1 MDEARERSSR
11 AAQASRVT
19 LPKADPAPATV
30 LEFLSAR
37 FPRIHDWESRM
48 ARGLVLADGQPL
60 AVSASYRPGLEVTY
74 FREVAEEAPIPFEAR
89 ILHRDEHLLVA
100 DKPPFL
106 PVVPAG
112 GFVRETLL
120 ARLQAETG
128 IADLAPLHRLDRETA
143 GLVLF
148 SVDPATRGAYAG
160 LFAGRGIVKTYE
172 AVSEAPVE
180 PAQREWRVENR
191 IEAGEPFFRMAIVE
205 GSPNA
210 RSDIRLLEWKDGR
223 ARFEIRPET
232 GRKHQIRLHMQAI
245 GYPILNDRFYPELLP
260 EGPPDFEHPL
270 QLLASRLEF
279 TDPISGEPRRFES
292 EQTLAG

>member
-1 MDEARERSSR
+1 MDEARERTSR

-19 LPKADPAPATV
+19 LPEAEPAPATV

-37 FPRIHDWESRM
+37 FPRIPDWDSRM
-48 ARGLVLADGQPL
+48 ARGLVRADGVPL
-60 AVSASYRPGLEVTY
+60 AATAPYRPGLEVTY
-74 FREVAEEAPIPFEAR
+74 FREVAEEAPVPFEAR
-89 ILHRDEHLLVA
+89 ILHRDACLLVA

-120 ARLQAETG
+120 ARLQSETG
-128 IADLAPLHRLDRETA
+128 IANLVPLHRLDRETA

-160 LFAGRGIVKTYE
+160 LFAGRDITKTYE
-172 AVSEAPVE
+172 AVAEVGTE
-180 PAQREWRVENR
+180 PAQRQWRVENR
-191 IEAGEPFFRMAIVE
+191 IETGEPFFRMAIVD
-205 GSPNA
+205 GTPNA
-210 RSDIRLLEWKDGR
+210 RSDIRLLGWRDGL

-232 GRKHQIRLHMQAI
+232 GRKHQIRLHMAAI
-245 GYPILNDRFYPELLP
+245 GHPILHDRFYPELLP
-260 EGPPDFEHPL
+260 EGPPDFAHPL

-279 TDPISGEPRRFES
+279 TDPVCGEPRRFES
-292 EQTLAG
+292 EQTLAW

>member
-37 FPRIHDWESRM
+37 FPRIKDWDSRM